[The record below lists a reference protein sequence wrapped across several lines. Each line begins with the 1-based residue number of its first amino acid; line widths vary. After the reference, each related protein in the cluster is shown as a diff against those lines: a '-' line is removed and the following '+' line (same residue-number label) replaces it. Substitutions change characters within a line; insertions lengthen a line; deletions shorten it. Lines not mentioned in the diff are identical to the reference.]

1 VGISN
6 IITKQVT
13 TFLCALLVYFCRI
26 LISKSKLMQL
36 KNNILIPAQ
45 NETLL
50 FTPIRKRI
58 KSSPNSKNK
67 TGYNY
72 TMQID
77 SKSTKST
84 LLSLINKIP
93 TQPGYLIL
101 FASKDNI
108 TFKPI
113 KKFHSNYNLR
123 QQFFQ
128 NSSILTIYNYLIN
141 TITLNNYKSIKIQL
155 YKPK

>member
-1 VGISN
+1 
-6 IITKQVT
+6 
-13 TFLCALLVYFCRI
+13 
-26 LISKSKLMQL
+26 M
-36 KNNILIPAQ
+36 ILIPSQ

-72 TMQID
+72 SMQID
-77 SKSTKST
+77 TKLTKSY
-84 LLSLINKIP
+84 LLTLINKIP
-93 TQPGYLIL
+93 NQPGYLIL

-108 TFKPI
+108 NFKPI

-128 NSSILTIYNYLIN
+128 NSNILSTYNYLIN
-141 TITLNNYKSIKIQL
+141 TITFNNYKSIKIQH
-155 YKPK
+155 YKSK

>member
-1 VGISN
+1 
-6 IITKQVT
+6 
-13 TFLCALLVYFCRI
+13 
-26 LISKSKLMQL
+26 M
-36 KNNILIPAQ
+36 ILIPSQ

-67 TGYNY
+67 SGYNY

-84 LLSLINKIP
+84 LLSLIKKIP

-101 FASKDNI
+101 FASNDNFN
-108 TFKPI
+108 FKPI

>member
-1 VGISN
+1 MQPKNKI
-6 IITKQVT
+6 
-13 TFLCALLVYFCRI
+13 LV
-26 LISKSKLMQL
+26 
-36 KNNILIPAQ
+36 PTQ

-50 FTPIRKRI
+50 FIPIRKRI
-58 KSSPNSKNK
+58 KTSPNSKNK
-67 TGYNY
+67 SGYNH

-77 SKSTKST
+77 TKSTKST

-108 TFKPI
+108 NFKPI

-128 NSSILTIYNYLIN
+128 NSSILTTYNYLIN
-141 TITLNNYKSIKIQL
+141 TITLNDYKSIKIQL

>member
-1 VGISN
+1 L
-6 IITKQVT
+6 T
-13 TFLCALLVYFCRI
+13 TFLCTLHIYFCRI
-26 LISKSKLMQL
+26 LISKLYLM
-36 KNNILIPAQ
+36 ILIPSQ

-50 FTPIRKRI
+50 FTPICKRI
-58 KSSPNSKNK
+58 KTSPNSKNK
-67 TGYNY
+67 SGYNY

-77 SKSTKST
+77 SKLTKSN
-84 LLSLINKIP
+84 LLTLINKIP
-93 TQPGYLIL
+93 NQPGYLIL

-108 TFKPI
+108 NFKPI

-128 NSSILTIYNYLIN
+128 NSNILTIYNYLIN

>member
-1 VGISN
+1 
-6 IITKQVT
+6 
-13 TFLCALLVYFCRI
+13 
-26 LISKSKLMQL
+26 M
-36 KNNILIPAQ
+36 ILIPSQ

-72 TMQID
+72 SMQID
-77 SKSTKST
+77 TKLTKSY
-84 LLSLINKIP
+84 LLTLINKIP
-93 TQPGYLIL
+93 NQPGYLIL

-108 TFKPI
+108 TFKSI

-128 NSSILTIYNYLIN
+128 NSNILSTYNYLIN
-141 TITLNNYKSIKIQL
+141 TITLNNYKSIKIQH
-155 YKPK
+155 YKSK

>member
-1 VGISN
+1 M
-6 IITKQVT
+6 T
-13 TFLCALLVYFCRI
+13 TFLCTLHIYFCRI
-26 LISKSKLMQL
+26 IISKLYLM
-36 KNNILIPAQ
+36 ILIPSQ

-58 KSSPNSKNK
+58 KTSPNSKNK
-67 TGYNY
+67 SGYNY

-77 SKSTKST
+77 TKLTKSN
-84 LLSLINKIP
+84 LLTLINKIP
-93 TQPGYLIL
+93 NQPGYLIL

-108 TFKPI
+108 NFKPI

-128 NSSILTIYNYLIN
+128 NSNILTIYNYLIN
-141 TITLNNYKSIKIQL
+141 TITLNNYKSIKIQH
-155 YKPK
+155 YKSK

>member
-1 VGISN
+1 MQPKNKI
-6 IITKQVT
+6 
-13 TFLCALLVYFCRI
+13 LV
-26 LISKSKLMQL
+26 
-36 KNNILIPAQ
+36 PTQ

-50 FTPIRKRI
+50 FIPIRKRI
-58 KSSPNSKNK
+58 KTSTNSKNK
-67 TGYNY
+67 SGYNH

-77 SKSTKST
+77 TKSTKST

-93 TQPGYLIL
+93 NQPGYLIL

-108 TFKPI
+108 NFKPI

-128 NSSILTIYNYLIN
+128 NSSILTTYNYLIN
-141 TITLNNYKSIKIQL
+141 TITLNDYKSIKIQL

>member
-1 VGISN
+1 
-6 IITKQVT
+6 
-13 TFLCALLVYFCRI
+13 
-26 LISKSKLMQL
+26 M
-36 KNNILIPAQ
+36 ILIPSQ

-72 TMQID
+72 SMQID
-77 SKSTKST
+77 TKLTKSY
-84 LLSLINKIP
+84 LLTLINKIP
-93 TQPGYLIL
+93 NQPGYLIL

-113 KKFHSNYNLR
+113 KKIHSNYNLR
-123 QQFFQ
+123 QQFYQ
-128 NSSILTIYNYLIN
+128 NSNILSTYNYLIN
-141 TITLNNYKSIKIQL
+141 TITFNNYKSIKIQH
-155 YKPK
+155 YKSK

>member
-1 VGISN
+1 MQPKNKI
-6 IITKQVT
+6 
-13 TFLCALLVYFCRI
+13 LV
-26 LISKSKLMQL
+26 
-36 KNNILIPAQ
+36 PTQ

-50 FTPIRKRI
+50 FIPIRKRI
-58 KSSPNSKNK
+58 KTSTNSKNK
-67 TGYNY
+67 SGYNY

-77 SKSTKST
+77 TKSTKSS

-108 TFKPI
+108 NFKPI

-128 NSSILTIYNYLIN
+128 NSSILTTYNYLIN
-141 TITLNNYKSIKIQL
+141 TITLNDYKSIKIQL

>member
-1 VGISN
+1 MGISN

-26 LISKSKLMQL
+26 LISKSNLM
-36 KNNILIPAQ
+36 ILIPSQ

-67 TGYNY
+67 SGYNY

-84 LLSLINKIP
+84 LISLINKIP

-113 KKFHSNYNLR
+113 KKYHSNYNLR
-123 QQFFQ
+123 LLFFQ
-128 NSSILTIYNYLIN
+128 NSNILTTYNYLIN
-141 TITLNNYKSIKIQL
+141 NITLNNYKSIKIQL

>member
-1 VGISN
+1 MGISN
-6 IITKQVT
+6 IIIKYLT
-13 TFLCALLVYFCRI
+13 TFLCALHIYFCRI
-26 LISKSKLMQL
+26 LISKSNLM
-36 KNNILIPAQ
+36 ILIPSQ

-72 TMQID
+72 SMQID
-77 SKSTKST
+77 TKLTKSH
-84 LLSLINKIP
+84 LLTLINKIP
-93 TQPGYLIL
+93 NQPGYLIL

-108 TFKPI
+108 NFNPI

-128 NSSILTIYNYLIN
+128 NSNILSTYNYLIN
-141 TITLNNYKSIKIQL
+141 TITFNFLFVFT
-155 YKPK
+155 

>member
-1 VGISN
+1 
-6 IITKQVT
+6 
-13 TFLCALLVYFCRI
+13 LCTLHIYFCRI
-26 LISKSKLMQL
+26 IISKLYLM
-36 KNNILIPAQ
+36 ILIPSQ

-58 KSSPNSKNK
+58 KTSPNSKNK
-67 TGYNY
+67 SGYNY

-77 SKSTKST
+77 TKLTKSN
-84 LLSLINKIP
+84 LLTLINKIP
-93 TQPGYLIL
+93 NQPGYLIL

-108 TFKPI
+108 NFKPI

-128 NSSILTIYNYLIN
+128 NSNILTIYNYLIN
-141 TITLNNYKSIKIQL
+141 TITLNNYKSIKIQH
-155 YKPK
+155 YKSK

>member
-1 VGISN
+1 MCTLHI
-6 IITKQVT
+6 
-13 TFLCALLVYFCRI
+13 YFCRI
-26 LISKSKLMQL
+26 IISKLYLM
-36 KNNILIPAQ
+36 ILIPSQ

-58 KSSPNSKNK
+58 KTSPNSKNK
-67 TGYNY
+67 SGYNY

-77 SKSTKST
+77 TKLTKSN
-84 LLSLINKIP
+84 LLTLINKIP
-93 TQPGYLIL
+93 NQPGYLIL

-108 TFKPI
+108 NFKPI

-128 NSSILTIYNYLIN
+128 NSNILTIYNYLIN
-141 TITLNNYKSIKIQL
+141 TITLNNYKSIKIQH
-155 YKPK
+155 YKSK

>member
-1 VGISN
+1 
-6 IITKQVT
+6 
-13 TFLCALLVYFCRI
+13 
-26 LISKSKLMQL
+26 MQL

-50 FTPIRKRI
+50 FIPIRKRI
-58 KSSPNSKNK
+58 KSTPNLNNK

-72 TMQID
+72 SMQID
-77 SKSTKST
+77 SKSTKSI

-93 TQPGYLIL
+93 SQPGYLIL

-108 TFKPI
+108 NFKPI

-123 QQFFQ
+123 QQFIQ
-128 NSSILTIYNYLIN
+128 NSSILTTYNYLIN
-141 TITLNNYKSIKIQL
+141 NITLNNYKSIKIQL
-155 YKPK
+155 YKSN